1 MIRVVN
7 MIPRS
12 LSSETNQDS
21 EPNLAVN
28 PANPLQIAGSAFTP
42 DPAGGPNAP
51 IFVSADG
58 GNTWLLN
65 SIVPG
70 QAGSLTGT
78 GDITVRFAETGDILY
93 AGILR
98 LPGFL
103 RLNILRSENFLGA
116 AVMTVLVDRNSVDQP
131 YVQATTVAGNDR
143 VYVGLNDFAAGTQ
156 TATVDLSFD
165 AQTPLPPGPTF
176 TSARIE
182 SRGTSGQDGPPIR
195 VAIHPDGTIYA
206 IFNGWRAFDGTNATT
221 DVVVVR
227 DDNGGTGATPFT
239 ALVDV
244 DGLAGMRVV
253 QGRTVPFRN
262 FSQADFGQERF
273 VASNISI
280 AVDPA
285 NSSTVYIAWADLE
298 DDDYTLHVRRS
309 ADRGATWTPNDLR
322 TIANATNPALA
333 VNDRGIVG
341 FLYQE
346 VVRSGAD
353 QRWVT
358 HLELTEDGFAS
369 VQDFIL
375 ANVPATTPPPI
386 FIPYI
391 GDYVHLMAVGSEFH
405 GIFSANNTPDLA
417 NFPNGVTYQRNADF
431 TTKTLLDNNNQPVQV
446 SIDPFYVRL
455 TPPTVQP
462 TTFEYAAKFICG
474 LQKDPE
480 DPRLTRGFYATEIN
494 IHNPNEHEVKFKKKL
509 ALTYPPEAQKPGKI
523 YRISEDVLRPDE
535 ALAVDCGDVK
545 RRLFPGGLPAP
556 YIIGFIVIESP
567 ASLDVTAVY
576 TVAALDRAGNVATQ
590 SGIDVE
596 QIRERRK
603 GGERELP
610 DLVPVPDR
618 TGSFCRRKDG
628 KLIVT
633 VKNQGTGHAQAST
646 TQVDFFAHGQVSVPT
661 PPLAPNASTDLLVDI
676 PHGCFDPDC
685 NFRITVDV
693 DGEVAESN
701 KGNNTAERRLPRLR
715 TKHC

>member
-1 MIRVVN
+1 
-7 MIPRS
+7 
-12 LSSETNQDS
+12 
-21 EPNLAVN
+21 
-28 PANPLQIAGSAFTP
+28 
-42 DPAGGPNAP
+42 
-51 IFVSADG
+51 
-58 GNTWLLN
+58 
-65 SIVPG
+65 VPS

-116 AVMTVLVDRNSVDQP
+116 AVMTVLVDRPDVDQP

-143 VYVGLNDFAAGTQ
+143 VYVGLNDFAAAPQ
-156 TATVDLSFD
+156 TATVDLSVD

-227 DDNGGTGATPFT
+227 DDNGGTGAAPFT

-253 QGRTVPFRN
+253 QGRIVPFRN
-262 FSQADFGQERF
+262 FPQPDFGQERF

-298 DDDYTLHVRRS
+298 GDDYTLHVRRS
-309 ADRGATWTPNDLR
+309 ADRGATWTLNDLR

-333 VNDRGIVG
+333 VNDRGMVG

-346 VVRSGAD
+346 VVRSGVD

-375 ANVPATTPPPI
+375 ANVPAMAPPPI

-446 SIDPFYVRL
+446 SIDPFHVRL

-494 IHNPNEHEVKFKKKL
+494 IHNPNETEVKFKKKL
-509 ALTYPPEAQKPGKI
+509 ALTYPPEAQRPGKI
-523 YRISEDVLRPDE
+523 YRISEDVLGPDE
-535 ALAVDCGDVK
+535 ALAVDCGDVE

-576 TVAALDRAGNVATQ
+576 TVAALDRAGRVTNQ

-603 GGERELP
+603 GGDRELP

-618 TGSFCRRKDG
+618 TGSFCRRRDG
-628 KLIVT
+628 KLVVT
-633 VKNQGTGHAQAST
+633 VKNQGSGHAQAST
-646 TQVDFFAHGQVSVPT
+646 TQVDFFAHGQVPVPT

-676 PHGCFDPDC
+676 PPGCFDPDC
-685 NFRITVDV
+685 NFRITVDI
-693 DGEVAESN
+693 DGVVAESN
-701 KGNNTAERRLPRLR
+701 ESNNTADGVCLG
-715 TKHC
+715 